1 MAENNIIIKITS
13 EADLTQAQQQ
23 IADLTRQSEEL
34 TKRMANLGDE
44 EKRMADGIRSAAERI
59 TDKAKREA
67 FLARRLAE
75 NKKNYRELRQEL
87 KNQNKETQQSIKALN
102 DSVKSYKTLNGITGK
117 AAQQLRAMREE
128 LMRMEDAGEY
138 GTEAFINLS
147 IRAAELEDQMG
158 DLQQRIRILASD
170 TKNMDAVLGLGDGL
184 AGSFYIATS
193 AAEVFGEDIEGL
205 QKAFYKVQA
214 AMSILSGVQ
223 QVYNSLQK
231 DSAFR
236 VVLSAAAEKLRER
249 ALKGSA
255 KAAATDAASTVADT
269 AAKGAQTAATGAA
282 TTAQWSLNAAIA
294 ANPIGAIVAII
305 VVAIAA
311 LVGLGFA
318 IKGVIDNFTVAGKA
332 RKDFEKASKEFE
344 KIHAQ
349 NAANEAIRQNKHRE
363 DIRKTDN
370 EENKALANA
379 KARGASEVELAAIK
393 SKYAKQRADEVRKFA
408 YQEIRINNQEVA
420 KLKEMRDA
428 AAREA
433 AAYSEGSKKKLK
445 ALEKLKEAQ
454 DNYVAA
460 VEKGKDLEQQRIEAD
475 QAAADAAAELA
486 EAKHQMQ
493 VEAEQANID
502 LMRAGATKEI
512 AQINLNFREK
522 LKNVKG
528 NSKEEKALRKAL
540 EEQQAREIQAV
551 RDKYAQQARQTEIQ
565 NRKNMLTLMSQ
576 AMGDEESYQEQIAL
590 EKKILKLE
598 AADQIKALQDSVK
611 RKEMSEKEATVKITA
626 IRLQLQKDL
635 NAIDEQDYQ
644 RTAEYARKRT
654 AIFVKEAEN
663 ETNLL
668 NGSEPIAEQLE
679 VWDHY
684 YAQRK
689 TQIEQNAQFEKE
701 AAQRAFARGEMSA
714 EQLADRER
722 EIQANLNSDIENLRK
737 EGAAKVIEVNDQ
749 YLSDLELAVA
759 KAEDKLSKAGGN
771 GTQLQSLRELYD
783 AQLDLYDGQ
792 MASLQEKY
800 NAGLI
805 SYQDY
810 KNQEFE
816 ILKATTDAEVAYRQQ
831 AMQTV
836 LDGMTTAL
844 GYMQQA
850 SDLAFEAL
858 SSNVQAQLDELEEM
872 YTTDWEEAQ
881 KDANKKYITERDYEK
896 RKAELQKR
904 QQKYAKAQAI
914 INAGIQTAMSI
925 ITTLAQ
931 LGATPWGIAAAAIAA
946 GIGAAQIAIIA
957 SKPLSQYAKGRK
969 GGEGEYAL
977 VGEKGPEIMYIPKGA
992 SIIPNHKMAKPEDWG
1007 EFGVPQMDIPLMP
1020 FVNPETSQF
1029 ITSVSGE
1036 RFIFDYTKAGEE
1048 FAKHLPKQQAV
1059 SVHVDRSGVHVND
1072 GYGVHTHLNAK
1083 YTGTWN

>member
-23 IADLTRQSEEL
+23 IKDLTDESQRLTEQMEDLKRQEKEDEASIKSL
-34 TKRMANLGDE
+34 NLSRAQE
-44 EKRMADGIRSAAERI
+44 
-59 TDKAKREA
+59 AKRLKENAAYYRGEREA
-67 FLARRLAE
+67 IKGEIKERKQAIT
-75 NKKNYRELRQEL
+75 ELGKQV
-87 KNQNKETQQSIKALN
+87 NA
-102 DSVKSYKTLNGITGK
+102 YKTLNGITGK

-147 IRAAELEDQMG
+147 IKASELEDQMG

-236 VVLSAAAEKLRER
+236 VVFNTAVEKLAAKSKDTQTASLKKNTKAWFVNGAASTSASIKLAAQTAVTKVATIAQAALNAVIYANPFVLLAAAIGV
-249 ALKGSA
+249 AAAAIVGFVAWNDKGA
-255 KAAATDAASTVADT
+255 KAARA
-269 AAKGAQTAATGAA
+269 
-282 TTAQWSLNAAIA
+282 
-294 ANPIGAIVAII
+294 
-305 VVAIAA
+305 
-311 LVGLGFA
+311 F
-318 IKGVIDNFTVAGKA
+318 
-332 RKDFEKASKEFE
+332 
-344 KIHAQ
+344 
-349 NAANEAIRQNKHRE
+349 NEANRQLEMDEAKAAVGQEERNFKRQQQ
-363 DIRKTDN
+363 IKKTNDA
-370 EENKALANA
+370 EEKALADA
-379 KARGASEVELAAIK
+379 KARHASELEMAGIRT
-393 SKYAKQRADEVRKFA
+393 KYAKQRSDETKKYADEEIKRNEVLKADAYNAMEAKRKEA
-408 YQEIRINNQEVA
+408 ESYRNNT
-420 KLKEMRDA
+420 
-428 AAREA
+428 
-433 AAYSEGSKKKLK
+433 KKKKK
-445 ALEKLKEAQ
+445 ALE
-454 DNYVAA
+454 
-460 VEKGKDLEQQRIEAD
+460 
-475 QAAADAAAELA
+475 ELA
-486 EAKHQMQ
+486 EAEAKYYGYAQKIEDYENEKKDAEKAVTDAQ
-493 VEAEQANID
+493 REAAEARQQLALEAEQANID

-551 RDKYAQQARQTEIQ
+551 RDKYAEQARQTEIQ
-565 NRKNMLTLMSQ
+565 NRKNLLTLMSQ
-576 AMGDEESYQEQIAL
+576 TKGDEESYQEQIAL

-611 RKEMSEKEATVKITA
+611 RKEMSEKEATAKITA

-644 RTAEYARKRT
+644 RTAENAKRRT

-737 EGAAKVIEVNDQ
+737 EGASKVIEVNDQ
-749 YLSDLELAVA
+749 YLSDLELAVS

-831 AMQTV
+831 AMQAV

-850 SDLAFEAL
+850 SDLVFEAL
-858 SSNVQAQLDELEEM
+858 SSSVQAELDELEEM

-881 KDANKKYITERDYEK
+881 KDANKKYMTEKEYEK
-896 RKAELQKR
+896 KKAELQKR
-904 QQKYAKAQAI
+904 QQRYAKAQAI
-914 INAGIQTAMSI
+914 VNAAIQTAMAI
-925 ITTLAQ
+925 VTTLGQ
-931 LGATPWGIAAAAIAA
+931 LGATPWGIAAAALA
-946 GIGAAQIAIIA
+946 GFMGAAQIAVIA

-1083 YTGTWN
+1083 YTGSWQQS

>member
-23 IADLTRQSEEL
+23 IKDLTDESQRLTEQMEDLKRQEKEDEASIKSL
-34 TKRMANLGDE
+34 NLSRAQE
-44 EKRMADGIRSAAERI
+44 
-59 TDKAKREA
+59 AKRLKENAAYYRGEREA
-67 FLARRLAE
+67 IKGEIKERKQAIT
-75 NKKNYRELRQEL
+75 ELGKQV
-87 KNQNKETQQSIKALN
+87 NA
-102 DSVKSYKTLNGITGK
+102 YKTLNGITGK

-138 GTEAFINLS
+138 GTDAFINLS

-170 TKNMDAVLGLGDGL
+170 TKNLDAISGIGDAL
-184 AGSFYIATS
+184 AGSFYVATS
-193 AAEVFGEDIEGL
+193 AAEVFGEDMEGL

-214 AMSILSGVQ
+214 AMSIVSGAT
-223 QVYNSLQK
+223 QVFNALNK
-231 DSAFR
+231 DSAAM
-236 VVLSAAAEKLRER
+236 VVLNTAVTKLFNKAKLKSAAAD
-249 ALKGSA
+249 
-255 KAAATDAASTVADT
+255 AADAAASTADT

-282 TTAQWSLNAAIA
+282 TTAQWNLNAAMA
-294 ANPIGAIVAII
+294 ANPIGAIVAI
-305 VVAIAA
+305 VLVAVAAIAA
-311 LVGLGFA
+311 LGVGIAKLVHSFSA
-318 IKGVIDNFTVAGKA
+318 AGKA
-332 RKDFEKASKEFE
+332 QKEYEKATKNLEDLE
-344 KIHAQ
+344 RK
-349 NAANEAIRQNKHRE
+349 NAIGQEERNFKRQQQIKATNDAEEA
-363 DIRKTDN
+363 
-370 EENKALANA
+370 ALADA
-379 KARGASEVELAAIK
+379 KARHASELEMAGIR
-393 SKYAKQRADEVRKFA
+393 SKYAKQRAAETKKYADEEIKRNEVMKAEAYNAMEAKRKEAEA
-408 YQEIRINNQEVA
+408 YR
-420 KLKEMRDA
+420 
-428 AAREA
+428 
-433 AAYSEGSKKKLK
+433 EGSKKKIK
-445 ALEKLKEAQ
+445 ALE
-454 DNYVAA
+454 
-460 VEKGKDLEQQRIEAD
+460 
-475 QAAADAAAELA
+475 ELA
-486 EAKHQMQ
+486 EAEATYYGYAQKIEDYENEKKDAEKAVTDAQREAADARQ
-493 VEAEQANID
+493 QLALEAEQANID

-565 NRKNMLTLMSQ
+565 NRKNLLTLMSQ

-644 RTAEYARKRT
+644 RTAENARKRT

-749 YLSDLELAVA
+749 YLSDLELAVS

-850 SDLAFEAL
+850 SDLVFEAL
-858 SSNVQAQLDELEEM
+858 SSSVQAELDELEEM

-881 KDANKKYITERDYEK
+881 KDANKKYMTEKEYEK
-896 RKAELQKR
+896 KKAELQKR
-904 QQKYAKAQAI
+904 QQRYAKAQAI
-914 INAGIQTAMSI
+914 VNAAIQTAMAI
-925 ITTLAQ
+925 VTTLGQ
-931 LGATPWGIAAAAIAA
+931 LGATPWGIAAAVLA
-946 GIGAAQIAIIA
+946 GAMGAAQIAVIA

-1083 YTGTWN
+1083 YTGSWN